1 MRSIK
6 CQKGWIAAF
15 LSRTMERSGV
25 TILITTRE
33 KAIKLLQAE
42 QSRSLAN
49 VAYELGISRERVR
62 QIAGDIPGASR
73 HRLPKYCKN
82 CGERIVWHPRSYD
95 EGYCPVCWLE
105 ESSRRREQRWLETH
119 IRFNCE
125 ICGTEFYRTR
135 SEVKYRKKMGIP
147 MPRFCV
153 KGCAEAHGNRRPPYY
168 CKECGRAMTRV
179 VRYICL
185 ECDNIKQIEIG
196 KLPKCEVANKQRS
209 GAER

>member
-1 MRSIK
+1 M
-6 CQKGWIAAF
+6 
-15 LSRTMERSGV
+15 
-25 TILITTRE
+25 ITTRE
-33 KAIKLLQAE
+33 KAIKLLQAD

-49 VAYELGISRERVR
+49 VAHELGISRERVR

-82 CGERIVWHPRSYD
+82 CGERIVSRTGYRGYD
-95 EGYCPVCWLE
+95 QGYCPVCWLE

-119 IRFNCE
+119 IRFTCE
-125 ICGTEFYRTR
+125 MCGTEFYRLR

-153 KGCAEAHGNRRPPYY
+153 NGCVAAHGGRRPPYF

-179 VRYICL
+179 VIYTCP
-185 ECDNIKQIEIG
+185 ECGNIEQQVE
-196 KLPKCEVANKQRS
+196 PNKPITYVIRNQRS
-209 GAER
+209 QTER